1 MSMFSRILCLPWRE
15 NPYLSRDGGTL
26 ENSIVFED
34 SIHGLNAGRASGAFV
49 VGLATSNP
57 REVIEPL
64 CDLIIDSFEEISYPI
79 LKQIC

>member
-1 MSMFSRILCLPWRE
+1 MAALRKTR
-15 NPYLSRDGGTL
+15 
-26 ENSIVFED
+26 

-49 VGLATSNP
+49 VGLATPNP